1 METNETVIRSLK
13 VFNLKENASIS
24 DMRAAYLGRTSHKK
38 FQKIFFGDE
47 QIEKEF
53 LKYYE
58 AYMIYLKNYDEDN
71 VDLSTYPSDKGFKFI
86 FNQGLY
92 HMIRQQ
98 YMKAFEKF
106 QEAFKL
112 NSEDGTLL
120 LYLSVILMK
129 RKNYYAAEK
138 YLLKAAELDKNND
151 DSWFYLGE
159 IYLKTGNLNKALRMF
174 ETCKILNPLR
184 SEVAAKLKEIKTGLG
199 IESPVKAP
207 KEKRSFLNKILKI
220 FDKTKP
226 PDKV

>member
-24 DMRAAYLGRTSHKK
+24 DMRAAYLERTSQKK

-53 LKYYE
+53 LRYYE
-58 AYMIYLKNYDEDN
+58 AYMLYLKNVDEDN
-71 VDLSTYPSDKGFKFI
+71 VDLSTYSLDKVFKFI

-120 LYLSVILMK
+120 LYLSIILIK

-151 DSWFYLGE
+151 DAWFYLGE
-159 IYLKTGNLNKALRMF
+159 IYLQTGNLNKALPMF

-199 IESPVKAP
+199 IESPVKVS
-207 KEKRSFLNKILKI
+207 KEKRFFLNKILKK

>member
-24 DMRAAYLGRTSHKK
+24 DMRAAYLERTSQKK

-53 LKYYE
+53 LRYYE
-58 AYMIYLKNYDEDN
+58 AYMLYLKNVDEDN
-71 VDLSTYPSDKGFKFI
+71 VDLSTYSSDKVFKFI

-112 NSEDGTLL
+112 NSENGTLL
-120 LYLSVILMK
+120 LYLSIILIK

-151 DSWFYLGE
+151 DAWFYLGE
-159 IYLKTGNLNKALRMF
+159 IYLQTGNLNKALRMF

-199 IESPVKAP
+199 IESPVKVS
-207 KEKRSFLNKILKI
+207 KKKRSFLNKILKK